1 MPSTKIGKTSAPQN
15 MPGHPEQRRDENG
28 DWQHTER
35 YWIDAANVDGTI
47 PADGASTNQFGNTVT
62 DPDGNTLYCQGV
74 QKNAGSAPDIK
85 EVTLTFKTPSGG
97 TYIYSAEQ
105 NPRRV
110 SVNGQEIPIDDE
122 RLLDTNGGP
131 FTQTQVDNAKAAGY
145 TSLPFYQVRYEYT
158 KLDANFD
165 WTEAAITNAIQDT
178 DNPPGLSSTTSSN
191 WWKIGFEIEETSEG
205 TQIRE
210 NWVFNAAGLYPIST

>member
-1 MPSTKIGKTSAPQN
+1 MPSTKIGATGSPQN
-15 MPGHPEQRRDENG
+15 IPGYPEQRRDDNG

-35 YWIDAANVDGTI
+35 YWVDATNVDGTI
-47 PADGASTNQFGNTVT
+47 PANGASTNQNGDTVT
-62 DPDGNTLYCQGV
+62 DPDGNTLYCRGV
-74 QKNAGSAPDIK
+74 QKNAGPAPDIK
-85 EVTLTFKTPSGG
+85 EVTLTFRPAGSV
-97 TYIYSAEQ
+97 TYTFDPTT

-131 FTQTQVDNAKAAGY
+131 FTQTQIDNAKSAGY

-158 KLDANFD
+158 ELDASFG
-165 WTEAAITNAIQDT
+165 WTESDITNAIQESG
-178 DNPPGLSSTTSSN
+178 NPPGLSGTTSSK
-191 WWKIGFEIEETSEG
+191 WWKIGFDIEETSEG